1 MKRYSQILLTI
12 LALAAVLVLGVVAL
26 LTGAY
31 YYVAPGVPQ
40 AAELRDTEIQV
51 PLQVYTRDGR
61 LIDEIGEK
69 KRTPVAYEDIP
80 PLLIEAVVAAEDEHF
95 FEHPGIDWRG
105 IIRGALNEL
114 TSSGG
119 NVGGSTITQQVPR
132 TLEIM
137 KRAGLNSGFDRFVA
151 KYKEMILAYRMEQE
165 FTKEEI
171 LELYLNTG
179 LFGGRYYGVA
189 TAAQAYFGKSLG
201 ELTISEIAILAGIP
215 QRPNDWNPV
224 ASVERATARRAYVL
238 RRMRETGA
246 IDDAEYET
254 ALAEPVIGK
263 IHGPQRQV
271 RAQYVNEMVRAELVR
286 RFGDAATTAGLKVT
300 TTIDSRLQA
309 ASNEAIHK
317 TLMAYDER
325 HGYRGPLAHVELPGS
340 GAESSAAEPVAGAA
354 PNPQELLELLEDHP
368 TVLDYESAIVLAVD
382 DFEARVFFAAHGE
395 QSIGFAAVEW
405 AWPFINDDNHGPKP
419 TTVAQVL
426 AVGDIVRFRRM
437 PEGGWRLAQI
447 PEVQGAF
454 VSIDPQ
460 DGAIVA
466 LNGGFDFFLNNFNR
480 ATQAERQPGSSFK
493 PFVYSAAFE
502 QGFTPATVVLDA
514 PVDVGYQP
522 SLERVW
528 RPENFGGKYFG
539 ESRLRE
545 ALFESMNSVSIKI
558 LHRITVPVAVDHVK
572 RFGFDGV
579 AVPNDLTLA
588 LGTGGV
594 APVKLAAA
602 YAAFANG
609 GYKVT
614 PYFIDRVVTAD
625 GEVLF
630 ESKPLLCP
638 ECNTPPETPPRAEP
652 PLELVSDITELY
664 PEQRA
669 APRIISPQNAYLISD
684 MLVDVVRFGS
694 GNMARR
700 ELGRNDLAGK
710 TGTTNDG
717 RDTWFVGFNAD
728 VVAAAWVGFDDG
740 DRPLGGNEQG
750 GVTAIPMWIN
760 FMREALDGMPEHLPK
775 RPPGIV
781 EYRIDSETGR
791 VACDGAPNTI
801 FEKFD
806 VKHPPE
812 REECGFTSPL
822 DSLDPRAPVGPAK
835 NPFTEP

>member
-12 LALAAVLVLGVVAL
+12 LALGLVLALGFAAL

-31 YYVAPGVPQ
+31 YYVAPDVPQ
-40 AAELRDTEIQV
+40 AAELRETEIQV

-61 LIDEIGEK
+61 LIDEIGER

-80 PLLIEAVVAAEDEHF
+80 PLLVKAVVAAEDEYF

-105 IIRGALNEL
+105 IIRGVIAEL
-114 TSSGG
+114 GIG
-119 NVGGSTITQQVPR
+119 PEAGGSTITQQVPR
-132 TLEIM
+132 TLELTR
-137 KRAGLNSGFDRFVA
+137 RAGLNSGFDRFVA
-151 KYKEMILAYRMEQE
+151 KFKEWILAYRMEQE

-189 TAAQAYFGKSLG
+189 AAAQAYFGKTLS
-201 ELTISEIAILAGIP
+201 ELSVSETAILAGIP

-271 RAQYVNEMVRAELVR
+271 RAQYVNEMVRAEMVR

-309 ASNEAIHK
+309 AANEAIRD
-317 TLMAYDER
+317 TLRAYDER
-325 HGYRGPLAHVELPGS
+325 HGYRGPLARVELPG
-340 GAESSAAEPVAGAA
+340 GTAQPEGGEPPARPPLDAEALRER
-354 PNPQELLELLEDHP
+354 LEDHP

-382 DFEARVFFAAHGE
+382 DFAAQVFFAAHGE
-395 QSIGFAAVEW
+395 QSIGFEAVEW
-405 AWPFINDDNHGPKP
+405 AWPFITDDTTGPKP
-419 TTVAQVL
+419 TTVAEVL
-426 AVGDIVRFRRM
+426 AVGDVVRFRRL

-447 PEVQGAF
+447 PEAQGAF

-466 LNGGFDFFLNNFNR
+466 LNGGFDFFLSNFNR

-502 QGFTPATVVLDA
+502 RGFTPASVVLDA
-514 PVDVGYQP
+514 PVDAGYQP

-539 ESRLRE
+539 PSRLRE

-558 LHRITVPVAVDHVK
+558 LQGITVPTAVEHVK

-579 AVPNDLTLA
+579 AVPTDLTLA
-588 LGTGGV
+588 LGAGGV
-594 APVKLAAA
+594 APVELAAG

-609 GYKVT
+609 GYKVA

-625 GEVLF
+625 GEVLY
-630 ESKPLLCP
+630 ESRPLLCP
-638 ECNTPPETPPRAEP
+638 ECNTPPETPPVVEP
-652 PLELVSDITELY
+652 PSPELVSDVTELY
-664 PEQRA
+664 PKQRA

-684 MLVDVVRFGS
+684 MLVDVVRYGS
-694 GNMARR
+694 GNRARR

-728 VVAAAWVGFDDG
+728 VVAAAWVGFDEY
-740 DRPLGGNEQG
+740 RPLGGNEQG
-750 GVTAIPMWIN
+750 GVTAIPMWID
-760 FMREALDGMPEHLPK
+760 FMREALAGMPEHLPK

-781 EYRIDSETGR
+781 EHRINPETGR
-791 VACDGAPNTI
+791 IACDGAPNTM

-806 VKHPPE
+806 VKHLPE
-812 REECGFTSPL
+812 REECGYTRPL
-822 DSLDPRAPVGPAK
+822 ESFDSGAPLGPPK
-835 NPFTEP
+835 NPFTE